1 MKRFKTTALTVMF
14 FVLTLTVLT
23 ITLFREKGSI
33 SYQENRVLAGRP
45 SFSVE
50 AAANGDITRDFGSY
64 ITDHF
69 AGRSYLLKL
78 KGVIDINVGERMI
91 NGVYISSDRLLSA
104 NNLKNVSTEG
114 FTEAVNTFSDNYEGT
129 VYFTALPTST
139 GVYGEMLPEYLNT
152 GAEKQR
158 IDSLYGDLGDKVRR
172 IDAYSI
178 LKMLNDNYIYYRN
191 DTKWTSYGAYCVYR
205 TVIQKLG
212 FSPIAYDRFTIEHVT
227 GEFRGNLYNRSQY
240 TGIKADMLDI
250 YEYRRGT
257 EIVSCKS
264 YDNSGAE
271 HDAELYDKSFIGTH
285 DMYRLYLGEKTLMLR
300 INTGLNNDKKLLV
313 IKDDYANCFVPF
325 LTQHYSEIC
334 VISPDMLTA
343 DLSQLLDVNEYEQT
357 LFLFGIENISDE
369 LNMQLLNR

>member
-1 MKRFKTTALTVMF
+1 MF
-14 FVLTLTVLT
+14 LVLTLTVLV

-50 AAANGDITRDFGSY
+50 AAVNGDITRDFGSY

-78 KGVIDINVGERMI
+78 KGVIEINVGERMI

-178 LKMLNDNYIYYRN
+178 LKMLNDNYIFYRN

-227 GEFRGNLYNRSQY
+227 GDFRGNLYNRSQY

-264 YDNSGAE
+264 YDNSGAA
-271 HDAELYDKSFIGTH
+271 HDAKLYDKSFIGTN

-334 VISPDMLTA
+334 VISPDMLTS
-343 DLSQLLDVNEYEQT
+343 DLSKLLNVNEYEQT